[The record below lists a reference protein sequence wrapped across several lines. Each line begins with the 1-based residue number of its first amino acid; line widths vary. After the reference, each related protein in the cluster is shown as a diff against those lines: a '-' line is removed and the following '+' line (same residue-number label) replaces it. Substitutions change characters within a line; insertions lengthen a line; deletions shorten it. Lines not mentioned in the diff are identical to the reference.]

1 MKAAL
6 AVDVPRIFAALANS
20 ERLAIIDALL
30 QLDPTDSGSS
40 ISEISR
46 ATDLSRFSSSRHLSI
61 LRAAGIVTAE
71 RDRSGF
77 RHHVRLD
84 ALVAIDG
91 WAYAR
96 ALRQASSAPRSGPC
110 R

>member
-6 AVDVPRIFAALANS
+6 AMDVPRIFAALANS
-20 ERLAIIDALL
+20 ERLAIIDALS
-30 QLDPTDSGSS
+30 QLDPTDCGSS

-46 ATDLSRFSSSRHLSI
+46 AADLSRFSASRHLSI
-61 LRAAGIVTAE
+61 LRAAGIVTAT

-77 RHHVRLD
+77 RHRVNLD
-84 ALVAIDG
+84 ALLAIED

-96 ALRQASSAPRSGPC
+96 AVRQASSTPGNAPC
-110 R
+110 T